1 MTSSSSITS
10 KRKSGL
16 LKFASRNKLGSN
28 TTTTTTMGPTT
39 TTTTTRGPL
48 ASRLKDSRGGYSAIY
63 TPVKKLG
70 GYNKSNHGEEEGGV
84 FTSLAVVTPA
94 PPSTATTATTACG
107 NGLST
112 PPQLSS
118 RLSLDDNLPPPP
130 SCQQSSIIEEEE
142 EAVKVCV
149 RIRPLLVD
157 NNNNNNISGNEPPR
171 AWTTSPT
178 DDNTI
183 IKLHHPSIN
192 NTSSS
197 SSIPTTTTTS
207 YKFDQVYGEQSTTQQ
222 IYNDIISDIIHSVC
236 NQGQNGTVFT
246 YGQTSTGK
254 TYTMHG
260 IVMAAGRDIFRY
272 CQKKEEDGLFE
283 FNDGDDEVEFK
294 SLSSVLTSV
303 HVSCMELYNEELY
316 DLLSSN
322 NNNTGSSLAIHE
334 DRRGNVNIP
343 GLTEWKVGNIN
354 ELLKVIEIAEE
365 KRTTG
370 STAMNERSSRSHTI
384 FRIRY
389 EVKKEEEGG
398 DGNNGV
404 DNKENNNVG
413 GISSSSSRKKVITTT
428 STLNLVDLAG
438 SESVRLTG
446 AKGVR
451 QKEGGRI
458 NQSLLTLSR
467 VLEKL
472 GNKEYSSGGGHI
484 NYRDSKLTRIL
495 KPSLSG
501 NARMGAICCIS
512 PAVQYSEETKSTL
525 DFATRTML
533 VTTHAKS
540 NEVVEHGDV
549 LVAEFEKEMERI
561 KLETAQ
567 AEKRRLQMELSL
579 QEAQGE
585 IKSLKLQLQRER
597 KAAEKEKEEVMWE
610 LMSATRRTKELEGNM
625 ETTLKATELNKQ
637 AMELVRR
644 QAKELEKEN
653 QEFEIQVKELTRRN
667 KQLEESNH
675 DLKQNMQ
682 VTTTAT
688 VLNKQG
694 MEVLTKQV
702 KDLQKENEM
711 YRVQVEDLTI
721 RTEGLMGINNDL
733 KQNLQNGANAAT
745 LHRQATESI
754 RMKMKE
760 LEKKNGA
767 YVVQVDTLNRRNKEL
782 ENNAEIAAETMS
794 ELQYAVNELNIRNQ
808 QLSRRLEM
816 HTNNSKQSQENA
828 SEQRRSFEG
837 KVHQMMGR
845 IREEVEE
852 LSLSPK
858 VSFD

>member
-1 MTSSSSITS
+1 
-10 KRKSGL
+10 
-16 LKFASRNKLGSN
+16 
-28 TTTTTTMGPTT
+28 MGPTST

-94 PPSTATTATTACG
+94 PATTTTTAPTTCG
-107 NGLST
+107 NGVST

-130 SCQQSSIIEEEE
+130 SCQQSSVIVEEEE

-157 NNNNNNISGNEPPR
+157 NNNNNNNNNSGNEPPR

-183 IKLHHPSIN
+183 IKLHHP
-192 NTSSS
+192 
-197 SSIPTTTTTS
+197 SIPTTTTTS

-322 NNNTGSSLAIHE
+322 NNNNNNNNNTGSSLAIHE

-389 EVKKEEEGG
+389 EVK
-398 DGNNGV
+398 N
-404 DNKENNNVG
+404 
-413 GISSSSSRKKVITTT
+413 SRKKVITTT

-540 NEVVEHGDV
+540 NEVVEHGDA

>member
-1 MTSSSSITS
+1 
-10 KRKSGL
+10 
-16 LKFASRNKLGSN
+16 
-28 TTTTTTMGPTT
+28 
-39 TTTTTRGPL
+39 
-48 ASRLKDSRGGYSAIY
+48 
-63 TPVKKLG
+63 
-70 GYNKSNHGEEEGGV
+70 
-84 FTSLAVVTPA
+84 
-94 PPSTATTATTACG
+94 
-107 NGLST
+107 
-112 PPQLSS
+112 
-118 RLSLDDNLPPPP
+118 
-130 SCQQSSIIEEEE
+130 
-142 EAVKVCV
+142 
-149 RIRPLLVD
+149 
-157 NNNNNNISGNEPPR
+157 
-171 AWTTSPT
+171 
-178 DDNTI
+178 
-183 IKLHHPSIN
+183 
-192 NTSSS
+192 
-197 SSIPTTTTTS
+197 
-207 YKFDQVYGEQSTTQQ
+207 
-222 IYNDIISDIIHSVC
+222 
-236 NQGQNGTVFT
+236 
-246 YGQTSTGK
+246 
-254 TYTMHG
+254 MHG
-260 IVMAAGRDIFRY
+260 ILVAAGRDLFRY
-272 CQKKEEDGLFE
+272 CEDNERRVGEDFMRRVT
-283 FNDGDDEVEFK
+283 FDDEVDFDVK
-294 SLSSVLTSV
+294 SAASSSSVLTTI

-322 NNNTGSSLAIHE
+322 TTSSSSSSLAINE

-343 GLTEWKVGNIN
+343 NLTEWKVTNIN

-365 KRTTG
+365 KKTTG

-389 EVKKEEEGG
+389 EVKKEEDE
-398 DGNNGV
+398 
-404 DNKENNNVG
+404 KENVG
-413 GISSSSSRKKVITTT
+413 GVGRGSSKKVVTTT

-512 PAVQYSEETKSTL
+512 PAMQYSEETKSTL

-533 VTTHAKS
+533 VTTNAKS
-540 NEVVEHGDV
+540 NEVVEHDDA

-561 KLETAQ
+561 KLETVQ
-567 AEKRRLQMELSL
+567 AEERRVQMEKSL
-579 QEAQGE
+579 HEAQDE

-597 KAAEKEKEEVMWE
+597 KAAEKEKEDIMWE
-610 LMSATRRTKELEGNM
+610 LMSTTRRSKELEDNM
-625 ETTLKATELNKQ
+625 QTTLRATELNKQ

-653 QEFEIQVKELTRRN
+653 QEFETKVKELFRRN
-667 KQLEESNH
+667 RQLEESNR

-702 KDLQKENEM
+702 KDLQKENDT

-721 RTEGLMGINNDL
+721 RNEGLMGINNEL
-733 KQNLQNGANAAT
+733 KQNLQNNVSAT
-745 LHRQATESI
+745 TLNRQANESI
-754 RMKMKE
+754 RMQVKE

-767 YVVQVDTLNRRNKEL
+767 YVVQVGTLNRRNKEL
-782 ENNAEIAAETMS
+782 ENNADIAAATMS
-794 ELQYAVNELNIRNQ
+794 KLQYTVNELNIQNQ
-808 QLSRRLEM
+808 QLGRRLEM
-816 HTNNSKQSQENA
+816 YTNNSKQSQENA
-828 SEQRRSFEG
+828 SEQKRSFEG

>member
-1 MTSSSSITS
+1 
-10 KRKSGL
+10 
-16 LKFASRNKLGSN
+16 
-28 TTTTTTMGPTT
+28 
-39 TTTTTRGPL
+39 
-48 ASRLKDSRGGYSAIY
+48 
-63 TPVKKLG
+63 
-70 GYNKSNHGEEEGGV
+70 
-84 FTSLAVVTPA
+84 
-94 PPSTATTATTACG
+94 
-107 NGLST
+107 
-112 PPQLSS
+112 
-118 RLSLDDNLPPPP
+118 
-130 SCQQSSIIEEEE
+130 
-142 EAVKVCV
+142 
-149 RIRPLLVD
+149 
-157 NNNNNNISGNEPPR
+157 
-171 AWTTSPT
+171 
-178 DDNTI
+178 
-183 IKLHHPSIN
+183 
-192 NTSSS
+192 
-197 SSIPTTTTTS
+197 
-207 YKFDQVYGEQSTTQQ
+207 
-222 IYNDIISDIIHSVC
+222 
-236 NQGQNGTVFT
+236 
-246 YGQTSTGK
+246 
-254 TYTMHG
+254 MHG
-260 IVMAAGRDIFRY
+260 ILVAAGRDLFRY
-272 CQKKEEDGLFE
+272 CEDNERRVGEDFMRRVT
-283 FNDGDDEVEFK
+283 FDDEVDFDVK
-294 SLSSVLTSV
+294 SAASSSSVLTTI

-322 NNNTGSSLAIHE
+322 TASSSSSLAINE

-343 GLTEWKVGNIN
+343 NLTEWKVTNIN

-365 KRTTG
+365 KKTTG

-389 EVKKEEEGG
+389 EVKKEEDE
-398 DGNNGV
+398 
-404 DNKENNNVG
+404 KENVG
-413 GISSSSSRKKVITTT
+413 GVGRGSSKKVVTTT

-533 VTTHAKS
+533 VTTNAKS
-540 NEVVEHGDV
+540 NEVVEHDDA

-561 KLETAQ
+561 KLETVQ
-567 AEKRRLQMELSL
+567 AEERRVQMEKSL
-579 QEAQGE
+579 HEAQDE

-597 KAAEKEKEEVMWE
+597 KAAEKEKEDIMWE
-610 LMSATRRTKELEGNM
+610 LMSTTRRSKELEDNM
-625 ETTLKATELNKQ
+625 QTTLRATELNKQ

-653 QEFEIQVKELTRRN
+653 QEFETKVKELFRRN
-667 KQLEESNH
+667 RQLEESNR

-702 KDLQKENEM
+702 KDLQKKNDT

-721 RTEGLMGINNDL
+721 RNEGLMGINNEL
-733 KQNLQNGANAAT
+733 KQNLQNNVSAT
-745 LHRQATESI
+745 TLNRQANESI
-754 RMKMKE
+754 RMQVKE

-767 YVVQVDTLNRRNKEL
+767 YVVQVGTLNRRNKEL
-782 ENNAEIAAETMS
+782 ENNADIAAETMS
-794 ELQYAVNELNIRNQ
+794 KLQYTVNELNIQNQ
-808 QLSRRLEM
+808 QLGRRLEM
-816 HTNNSKQSQENA
+816 YTNNSKQSQENA
-828 SEQRRSFEG
+828 SEQKRSFEG

>member
-1 MTSSSSITS
+1 MNKRRTTTIPSPNNNTITMPSSSS

-16 LKFASRNKLGSN
+16 LKFASRNKGGGSTN
-28 TTTTTTMGPTT
+28 NNNNNNVTS
-39 TTTTTRGPL
+39 RPL
-48 ASRLKDSRGGYSAIY
+48 ASRLLENKGGYSAIY

-70 GYNKSNHGEEEGGV
+70 NKFNGGEDDSAV
-84 FTSLAVVTPA
+84 KTPSAAAAVVVTPA
-94 PPSTATTATTACG
+94 TVATG
-107 NGLST
+107 GGVVST
-112 PPQLSS
+112 PPNKVS
-118 RLSLDDNLPPPP
+118 DLPPPP
-130 SCQQSSIIEEEE
+130 SCQQLSFNEEE

-149 RIRPLLVD
+149 RIRPLLTT
-157 NNNNNNISGNEPPR
+157 NNSGNEEPPR

-183 IKLHHPSIN
+183 IKLHSTTQQPQKKSWD
-192 NTSSS
+192 SF
-197 SSIPTTTTTS
+197 PTTTTTTT
-207 YKFDQVYGEQSTTQQ
+207 YKFDQVYGEKSTTQQ
-222 IYNDIISDIIHSVC
+222 IYNNVISDIIHSVC
-236 NQGQNGTVFT
+236 TQGRNGTVFT

-260 IVMAAGRDIFRY
+260 ILVAAGRDLFRY
-272 CQKKEEDGLFE
+272 CEDNERRVGEDFMRRVT
-283 FNDGDDEVEFK
+283 FDDEVDFDVK
-294 SLSSVLTSV
+294 SAASSSSVLTTI

-322 NNNTGSSLAIHE
+322 TASSSSSSSLAINE

-343 GLTEWKVGNIN
+343 NLTEWKVTNIN

-365 KRTTG
+365 KKTTG

-389 EVKKEEEGG
+389 EVKKEEDE
-398 DGNNGV
+398 
-404 DNKENNNVG
+404 KENVG
-413 GISSSSSRKKVITTT
+413 GVGRGSSKKVVTTT

-533 VTTHAKS
+533 VTTNAKS
-540 NEVVEHGDV
+540 NEVVEHDDA

-561 KLETAQ
+561 KLETVQ
-567 AEKRRLQMELSL
+567 AEERRVQMEKSL
-579 QEAQGE
+579 HEAQDE

-597 KAAEKEKEEVMWE
+597 KAAEKEKEDIMWE
-610 LMSATRRTKELEGNM
+610 LMSTTRRSKELEDNM
-625 ETTLKATELNKQ
+625 QTTLRATELNKQ

-653 QEFEIQVKELTRRN
+653 QEFETKVKELFRRN
-667 KQLEESNH
+667 RQLEESNR

-702 KDLQKENEM
+702 KDLQKENDT

-721 RTEGLMGINNDL
+721 RNEGLMGINNEL
-733 KQNLQNGANAAT
+733 KQNLQNTVSAT
-745 LHRQATESI
+745 TLNRQANESI
-754 RMKMKE
+754 RMQVKE

-767 YVVQVDTLNRRNKEL
+767 YVVQVGTLNRRNKEL
-782 ENNAEIAAETMS
+782 ENNADIAAETMS
-794 ELQYAVNELNIRNQ
+794 KLQYTVNELNIQNQ
-808 QLSRRLEM
+808 QLGRRLEM
-816 HTNNSKQSQENA
+816 YTNNSKQSQENA
-828 SEQRRSFEG
+828 SEQKRSFEG

>member
-1 MTSSSSITS
+1 
-10 KRKSGL
+10 
-16 LKFASRNKLGSN
+16 
-28 TTTTTTMGPTT
+28 
-39 TTTTTRGPL
+39 
-48 ASRLKDSRGGYSAIY
+48 
-63 TPVKKLG
+63 
-70 GYNKSNHGEEEGGV
+70 
-84 FTSLAVVTPA
+84 
-94 PPSTATTATTACG
+94 
-107 NGLST
+107 
-112 PPQLSS
+112 
-118 RLSLDDNLPPPP
+118 
-130 SCQQSSIIEEEE
+130 
-142 EAVKVCV
+142 
-149 RIRPLLVD
+149 
-157 NNNNNNISGNEPPR
+157 
-171 AWTTSPT
+171 
-178 DDNTI
+178 
-183 IKLHHPSIN
+183 
-192 NTSSS
+192 
-197 SSIPTTTTTS
+197 
-207 YKFDQVYGEQSTTQQ
+207 
-222 IYNDIISDIIHSVC
+222 
-236 NQGQNGTVFT
+236 
-246 YGQTSTGK
+246 
-254 TYTMHG
+254 MHG
-260 IVMAAGRDIFRY
+260 ILVAAGRDLFRY
-272 CQKKEEDGLFE
+272 CEDNERRVGEDFMRRVT
-283 FNDGDDEVEFK
+283 FDDEVDFDVK
-294 SLSSVLTSV
+294 SASLSSSSVLTTI

-322 NNNTGSSLAIHE
+322 TTSSSSPSLAINE

-343 GLTEWKVGNIN
+343 NLTEWKVTNIN

-365 KRTTG
+365 KKTTG

-389 EVKKEEEGG
+389 EVKKEEDE
-398 DGNNGV
+398 
-404 DNKENNNVG
+404 KENVG
-413 GISSSSSRKKVITTT
+413 GVGRGSSSKKVVTTT

-533 VTTHAKS
+533 VTTNAKS
-540 NEVVEHGDV
+540 NEVVEHDDA

-561 KLETAQ
+561 KLETVQ
-567 AEKRRLQMELSL
+567 AEERRVQMEKSL
-579 QEAQGE
+579 HEAQDE

-597 KAAEKEKEEVMWE
+597 KAAEKEKEDIMWE
-610 LMSATRRTKELEGNM
+610 LMSTTRRSKELEDNM
-625 ETTLKATELNKQ
+625 QTTLRATELNKQ

-653 QEFEIQVKELTRRN
+653 QEFETKVKELFRRN
-667 KQLEESNH
+667 RQLEESNR

-702 KDLQKENEM
+702 KDLQKENDT

-721 RTEGLMGINNDL
+721 RNEGLMGINNEL
-733 KQNLQNGANAAT
+733 KQNLQNNVSAT
-745 LHRQATESI
+745 TLNRQANESI
-754 RMKMKE
+754 RMQVKE

-767 YVVQVDTLNRRNKEL
+767 YVVQVGTLNRRNKEL
-782 ENNAEIAAETMS
+782 ENNADIAAETMS
-794 ELQYAVNELNIRNQ
+794 KLQYTVNELNIQNQ
-808 QLSRRLEM
+808 QLGRRLEM
-816 HTNNSKQSQENA
+816 YTNNSKQSQENA
-828 SEQRRSFEG
+828 SEQKRSFEG

>member
-1 MTSSSSITS
+1 MTSSSS
-10 KRKSGL
+10 KQRKSGL
-16 LKFASRNKLGSN
+16 PILKFSNRNKG
-28 TTTTTTMGPTT
+28 G
-39 TTTTTRGPL
+39 L
-48 ASRLKDSRGGYSAIY
+48 ASRLLDGQVKGGYSAIY

-70 GYNKSNHGEEEGGV
+70 IQNNNNVEEEDSSRQIMETATPAV
-84 FTSLAVVTPA
+84 STAVVVVTPA
-94 PPSTATTATTACG
+94 TGVA
-107 NGLST
+107 ST
-112 PPQLSS
+112 PPQDVGS
-118 RLSLDDNLPPPP
+118 RISDLPPPP
-130 SCQQSSIIEEEE
+130 SSQQSLSFNEE

-149 RIRPLLVD
+149 RIRPLLID
-157 NNNNNNISGNEPPR
+157 GSNNNSGNVEPPR
-171 AWTTSPT
+171 AWTISPT

-183 IKLHHPSIN
+183 IKSAK
-192 NTSSS
+192 TSCDASSS
-197 SSIPTTTTTS
+197 PAC

-222 IYNDIISDIIHSVC
+222 IYNDVVSDIIYSVC
-236 NQGQNGTVFT
+236 NQGRNGTVFT

-260 IVMAAGRDIFRY
+260 ILMAAGRDLFRY
-272 CQKKEEDGLFE
+272 CKESDSCVDDVVDEDGFLTRRVSFD
-283 FNDGDDEVEFK
+283 NGRVEA
-294 SLSSVLTSV
+294 SVASSTTLTTI

-322 NNNTGSSLAIHE
+322 TSSLAIND
-334 DRRGNVNIP
+334 DRRGNVLIP
-343 GLTEWKVGNIN
+343 NLTEWKVTNIN

-389 EVKKEEEGG
+389 EVKKEEGG
-398 DGNNGV
+398 DG
-404 DNKENNNVG
+404 KENNNGIG
-413 GISSSSSRKKVITTT
+413 GVSSSSRKVVTTT
-428 STLNLVDLAG
+428 STLCLVDLAG
-438 SESVRLTG
+438 SESVRLTR

-451 QKEGGRI
+451 QKEGGKI

-472 GNKEYSSGGGHI
+472 GDKEYSSGGGHI

-501 NARMGAICCIS
+501 NARMGAICCIT

-533 VTTHAKS
+533 VTTNAES
-540 NEVVEHGDV
+540 NEVVEQGDT

-567 AEKRRLQMELSL
+567 AEDRRMQMEKSFHK
-579 QEAQGE
+579 AQDE
-585 IKSLKLQLQRER
+585 IKMLKLQLQRER
-597 KAAEKEKEEVMWE
+597 EAAEKEKEDTLWE
-610 LMSATRRTKELEGNM
+610 LMSITRRNKDLEENM
-625 ETTLKATELNKQ
+625 QTTLRATELNKQ

-653 QEFEIQVKELTRRN
+653 QEFETRLKELTRRN
-667 KQLEESNH
+667 KQLEQTNL
-675 DLKQNMQ
+675 DLKQNME
-682 VTTTAT
+682 VTSTAT
-688 VLNKQG
+688 LLNKQS
-694 MEVLTKQV
+694 MEILTKQV
-702 KDLQKENEM
+702 KDLERENES
-711 YRVQVEDLTI
+711 YRVKVEDLTI
-721 RTEGLMGINNDL
+721 RNEGLMRINTDL
-733 KQNLQNGANAAT
+733 KQNMQNTVSAT
-745 LHRQATESI
+745 TLNRQASDSM
-754 RMKMKE
+754 RMQVKE

-767 YVVQVDTLNRRNKEL
+767 YVVQIGALNRRNKDL
-782 ENNAEIAAETMS
+782 ENNAEAAAGTIEEMQQTI
-794 ELQYAVNELNIRNQ
+794 NELNLQNQ
-808 QLSRRLEM
+808 QLGERLEM
-816 HTNNSKQSQENA
+816 YTNKSKQRQQNA

>member
-1 MTSSSSITS
+1 MNKRRTTTIPTPSPNNNTVTMPSSSS

-16 LKFASRNKLGSN
+16 LKFASRNKGGGSTN
-28 TTTTTTMGPTT
+28 NNNNNVTS
-39 TTTTTRGPL
+39 RPL
-48 ASRLKDSRGGYSAIY
+48 ASRLLENKGGYSAIY

-70 GYNKSNHGEEEGGV
+70 NKFNGGEENSAV
-84 FTSLAVVTPA
+84 KTPSAAAAVVVTPA
-94 PPSTATTATTACG
+94 TVATG
-107 NGLST
+107 GGVVST
-112 PPQLSS
+112 PPNKVS
-118 RLSLDDNLPPPP
+118 DLPPPP
-130 SCQQSSIIEEEE
+130 SCQQLSFHEE

-149 RIRPLLVD
+149 RIRPLLT
-157 NNNNNNISGNEPPR
+157 NNSGNNEEPPR

-183 IKLHHPSIN
+183 IKLNSTTQPQKKSWDSFPST
-192 NTSSS
+192 NT
-197 SSIPTTTTTS
+197 T
-207 YKFDQVYGEQSTTQQ
+207 YKFDQVYGEKSTTQQ
-222 IYNDIISDIIHSVC
+222 IYNNVISDIIHSVC
-236 NQGQNGTVFT
+236 TQGRNGTVFT

-254 TYTMHG
+254 TFTMHG
-260 IVMAAGRDIFRY
+260 ILVAAGRDLFRY
-272 CQKKEEDGLFE
+272 CEDNERKRVGEDFMRRVT
-283 FNDGDDEVEFK
+283 FDDEVDFDVK
-294 SLSSVLTSV
+294 SSMSSSSVLTTI

-316 DLLSSN
+316 DLLSP
-322 NNNTGSSLAIHE
+322 NTASSSSSLAINE

-343 GLTEWKVGNIN
+343 NLTEWKVTNIN

-365 KRTTG
+365 KKTTG

-389 EVKKEEEGG
+389 EVKKEEDE
-398 DGNNGV
+398 
-404 DNKENNNVG
+404 KENVG
-413 GISSSSSRKKVITTT
+413 GGRGSKKVVTTT

-533 VTTHAKS
+533 VTTNAKS
-540 NEVVEHGDV
+540 NEVVEHDDA

-561 KLETAQ
+561 KLETVQ
-567 AEKRRLQMELSL
+567 AEERRVQMEKSL
-579 QEAQGE
+579 HEAEDE

-597 KAAEKEKEEVMWE
+597 KAAEKEKEDIMWE
-610 LMSATRRTKELEGNM
+610 LMSTTRRSKELDDNM
-625 ETTLKATELNKQ
+625 QTTLRATELNKQ

-653 QEFEIQVKELTRRN
+653 QEYETKVKELFRRN
-667 KQLEESNH
+667 RQLEESNR

-702 KDLQKENEM
+702 KDLQKENDT
-711 YRVQVEDLTI
+711 YRVRVEDLTI
-721 RTEGLMGINNDL
+721 RNEGLMGINNEL
-733 KQNLQNGANAAT
+733 KQNLQNNVSAT
-745 LHRQATESI
+745 TLNRQANESI
-754 RMKMKE
+754 RMQVKE

-767 YVVQVDTLNRRNKEL
+767 YVVQVGTLNRRNKEL
-782 ENNAEIAAETMS
+782 ENNADIAAETVS
-794 ELQYAVNELNIRNQ
+794 KLQYTVNELNIQNQ
-808 QLSRRLEM
+808 QLGRRLEM
-816 HTNNSKQSQENA
+816 YTNNSKQSQENA
-828 SEQRRSFEG
+828 SEQKRSFEG